1 MINFTDDRLYV
12 KGTCN
17 VICEDVVTGNV
28 VYQTNKMS
36 TGNITP
42 STSLNEIRAGLGNP
56 IAAMI
61 PSDSQLQVDF
71 EAADFQIWAKAAQLG
86 ATVSYVAPVP
96 TCQTVTASGDSLSID
111 VSGGVPVAELGADQA
126 YAYVQTVGSASLIAT
141 DGTAYPISAA
151 GAISG
156 FNASDGTSYKVW
168 YFINKATAKK
178 AVISSFIDPKVV
190 RFIAQ
195 IAVYSNRSGG
205 AGSQGTRVGW
215 LYYTIP
221 YLKLQGDAT
230 VTGDQSNN
238 DTTKIS
244 GQAIAYDA
252 SIVSA
257 TCSDCDSSTL
267 GYMVYTPDDAA
278 ADIQGLAV
286 IGGVVNV
293 KVSGTEQIPVRLVMV
308 DGSLAQMDYS
318 AFSYEMTTPIANV
331 TVSESGVLTATA
343 SATANNAGECTITYE
358 DEAGNE
364 HSCVINVV
372 VKAAS

>member
-17 VICEDVVTGNV
+17 VICEDVTNGNV

-71 EAADFQIWAKAAQLG
+71 EAADFQLWAKAAQLG
-86 ATVSYVAPVP
+86 ASVSYSAPVP
-96 TCQTVTASGDSLSID
+96 QCQTVTATGETLTID
-111 VSGGVPVAELGADQA
+111 VTDGVPVAELGETQA
-126 YAYVQTVGSASLIAT
+126 RAYVQRVGAASLMAMDGAAYNIAA
-141 DGTAYPISAA
+141 DGVISDFVAET
-151 GAISG
+151 GVQ
-156 FNASDGTSYKVW
+156 YKVW
-168 YFINKATAKK
+168 YFIEKASAQK

-205 AGSQGTRVGW
+205 SASQGTRVGW

-221 YLKLQGDAT
+221 YLKLQADAT
-230 VTGDQSNN
+230 VTGDQNNN

-244 GQAIAYDA
+244 GQAIAYEP
-252 SIVSA
+252 STVTA
-257 TCSDCDSSTL
+257 TCADCDSSTL
-267 GYMVYTPDDAA
+267 GYIVYVPDEA
-278 ADIQGLAV
+278 ADAIQGLAV
-286 IGGVVNV
+286 VGGVVELPVNTT
-293 KVSGTEQIPVRLVMV
+293 KQIPVRLVMA
-308 DGSLAQMDYS
+308 DGSLVVPSSYS
-318 AFSYEMTTPIANV
+318 NNFTYEVGSGFTAATVDAN
-331 TVSESGVLTATA
+331 GVLTAGGTP
-343 SATANNAGECTITYE
+343 GEGEVTITYAG
-358 DEAGNE
+358 DEGTYT
-364 HSCVINVV
+364 CVANVSV
-372 VKAAS
+372 TSA